1 MTLYTIEEPLQV
13 VNARV
18 TFRNAPIHLLEKFAF
33 KDLDI
38 AHKLFL
44 EKSGLKECI
53 ILQTCNRVEV
63 FAVSNNPDLHKLLEV
78 WASIIEL
85 PIGEFIKI
93 VETNRGDDVVLHILK
108 LASGLD
114 SLVLGEH
121 QVLNQVKR
129 ALEFSRK
136 NRYAAYYLSTI
147 FNKAIKVGIRVR
159 TSTNLNK
166 GSVSIGSMSVNLAEE
181 YFDDLQKKCILLI
194 GSGEGASLIA
204 KSLKQRDIN
213 FLITSRTY
221 ERAKSFADTVA
232 GKPILFESALEKLY
246 EVDLIFVATAAPYY
260 LITYDRIEKAMNS
273 RQEGIMILDLSNPRA
288 VEERVASISKIKLV
302 NMDQIVE
309 IVEKNIRSRRNEI
322 YSAER
327 IIENE
332 MRCVDSIFKRK
343 KAEPVVTS
351 IFKSVEVIRER
362 ELKKALSIL
371 GDKLG
376 PKEFRV
382 IEQFSHAIVEGV
394 LSVPMNN
401 LKKEI
406 ESDIQKHE
414 DLIKMAAKLFKYE
427 DK

>member
-33 KDLDI
+33 KDLDT

-44 EKSGLKECI
+44 EKSELKECI

-63 FAVSNNPDLHKLLEV
+63 FAASNNPDLHKLLEV

-136 NRYAAYYLSTI
+136 NRYAAYHLSTI

-159 TSTNLNK
+159 TSTDLNK

-181 YFDDLQKKCILLI
+181 YFDDLQNKCILLI

-213 FLITSRTY
+213 FLITSRTF

-232 GKPILFESALEKLY
+232 GKPILFESALEKLC
-246 EVDLIFVATAAPYY
+246 EIDLIFVATAAPYY

-309 IVEKNIRSRRNEI
+309 IVEKNIRSRRNEVH
-322 YSAER
+322 SAER

-406 ESDIQKHE
+406 ELNNQKHE